1 MIAKEGLPSLQWPTL
16 PWHHV
21 FRNRGLGN
29 VDADLEQFTVDLG
42 SAPQRIL
49 KTHSSDKV
57 AHLFPD
63 PRSATE
69 RTRLPSPVSGEA
81 HSVPTHNSFGPDDG
95 YGIKNA
101 RKATIEPNEQGAV
114 GPAQIQSTWCAL
126 SKHVQ
131 LMTQNQK
138 FSVKPPSRLETIAHH
153 ADEKEGDCDHQRG
166 SCSDSRTAATP
177 ADEVFGSD
185 RRSPRR
191 KAASRIPRKGSGT
204 KKRPNPENVSSKTK
218 QSRAIAMLRSDGGAS
233 IAALMEAMGWQQ
245 HSVRGFLAGV
255 VRKRLGLKARVEQS
269 RWKPNSIAS

>member
-1 MIAKEGLPSLQWPTL
+1 M
-16 PWHHV
+16 
-21 FRNRGLGN
+21 
-29 VDADLEQFTVDLG
+29 DLG
-42 SAPQRIL
+42 SSPERIL

-138 FSVKPPSRLETIAHH
+138 FSVKPPSRLEAIAHH
-153 ADEKEGDCDHQRG
+153 ADEKESDCDHQRR

-177 ADEVFGSD
+177 ADGVFGSD
-185 RRSPRR
+185 NPRRVFFRCRARLPRPISGRRPSSTSISSPR
-191 KAASRIPRKGSGT
+191 
-204 KKRPNPENVSSKTK
+204 
-218 QSRAIAMLRSDGGAS
+218 
-233 IAALMEAMGWQQ
+233 
-245 HSVRGFLAGV
+245 
-255 VRKRLGLKARVEQS
+255 
-269 RWKPNSIAS
+269 

>member
-1 MIAKEGLPSLQWPTL
+1 MITKEGLPGLQRPTR
-16 PWHHV
+16 PRHHV

-29 VDADLEQFTVDLG
+29 VDANLEQFTMDLG
-42 SAPQRIL
+42 SSPERIL

-57 AHLFPD
+57 AHLFSD

-114 GPAQIQSTWCAL
+114 GPGQIQSTWCAL

-138 FSVKPPSRLETIAHH
+138 FSVKPPSRLEAIAHH
-153 ADEKEGDCDHQRG
+153 ADEKEGDCDHQPQL
-166 SCSDSRTAATP
+166 CCDSSTAATLP
-177 ADEVFGSD
+177 DGVFGSD
-185 RRSPRR
+185 TLCSAGCPLLDQSEQNLNLARAGLSAYDPERTCRQRRPQC
-191 KAASRIPRKGSGT
+191 
-204 KKRPNPENVSSKTK
+204 K
-218 QSRAIAMLRSDGGAS
+218 QTP
-233 IAALMEAMGWQQ
+233 Q
-245 HSVRGFLAGV
+245 
-255 VRKRLGLKARVEQS
+255 
-269 RWKPNSIAS
+269 

>member
-16 PWHHV
+16 PRHPV

-29 VDADLEQFTVDLG
+29 VDADLEQFTMDLG
-42 SAPQRIL
+42 SAPERIL

-138 FSVKPPSRLETIAHH
+138 FSVKPPSRLEAIAHH
-153 ADEKEGDCDHQRG
+153 ADEKEGDCDHQWG
-166 SCSDSRTAATP
+166 SCSDSGTAATP
-177 ADEVFGSD
+177 ADGSRCVTRRRRNRTTNDGESRRHRRIRTLRGPAAGRRNRD
-185 RRSPRR
+185 RRASPNRFG
-191 KAASRIPRKGSGT
+191 AAWSHPPRIVP
-204 KKRPNPENVSSKTK
+204 
-218 QSRAIAMLRSDGGAS
+218 
-233 IAALMEAMGWQQ
+233 
-245 HSVRGFLAGV
+245 
-255 VRKRLGLKARVEQS
+255 
-269 RWKPNSIAS
+269 

>member
-1 MIAKEGLPSLQWPTL
+1 M
-16 PWHHV
+16 
-21 FRNRGLGN
+21 
-29 VDADLEQFTVDLG
+29 DLG
-42 SAPQRIL
+42 SSPERIL

-57 AHLFPD
+57 AHLFSD

-138 FSVKPPSRLETIAHH
+138 FSVKPPSRLEAIAHH

-166 SCSDSRTAATP
+166 SCSDSGTAATP
-177 ADEVFGSD
+177 ADRVFGSD
-185 RRSPRR
+185 KEDQRRWLAYEKAKAERDTLATELTAIYPSFEAKLRDLLPRIAESDKQIEDIINR
-191 KAASRIPRKGSGT
+191 SLPLGAEHLLVAELVARDLKEFRI
-204 KKRPNPENVSSKTK
+204 
-218 QSRAIAMLRSDGGAS
+218 QLRRCPADHEEPVPAC
-233 IAALMEAMGWQQ
+233 LP
-245 HSVRGFLAGV
+245 V
-255 VRKRLGLKARVEQS
+255 
-269 RWKPNSIAS
+269 

>member
-1 MIAKEGLPSLQWPTL
+1 MITKEGLPSLRWPTL
-16 PWHHV
+16 PRHHV

-29 VDADLEQFTVDLG
+29 VDADLEQLTMDLG
-42 SAPQRIL
+42 SAPERIL

-114 GPAQIQSTWCAL
+114 DPAQIQSTWCAL

-138 FSVKPPSRLETIAHH
+138 FSVKPPSRLEAIAHH

-166 SCSDSRTAATP
+166 SCSDSGTAANP
-177 ADEVFGSD
+177 ADGVFGSD
-185 RRSPRR
+185 S
-191 KAASRIPRKGSGT
+191 
-204 KKRPNPENVSSKTK
+204 
-218 QSRAIAMLRSDGGAS
+218 
-233 IAALMEAMGWQQ
+233 
-245 HSVRGFLAGV
+245 
-255 VRKRLGLKARVEQS
+255 
-269 RWKPNSIAS
+269 

>member
-1 MIAKEGLPSLQWPTL
+1 M
-16 PWHHV
+16 
-21 FRNRGLGN
+21 
-29 VDADLEQFTVDLG
+29 DLG
-42 SAPQRIL
+42 SSPERIL
-49 KTHSSDKV
+49 KPHSSDKV

-95 YGIKNA
+95 YGIKHV

-138 FSVKPPSRLETIAHH
+138 FSVKPPSRLEAIAHH

-166 SCSDSRTAATP
+166 SCSDSGTAATP
-177 ADEVFGSD
+177 ADAVFGSD
-185 RRSPRR
+185 STDHLIVVNEEYLRRILA
-191 KAASRIPRKGSGT
+191 KFAAYYNHARTHTSLGKDAPYTRPIERFGHVVAHPILGGLHHRYARI
-204 KKRPNPENVSSKTK
+204 
-218 QSRAIAMLRSDGGAS
+218 
-233 IAALMEAMGWQQ
+233 
-245 HSVRGFLAGV
+245 
-255 VRKRLGLKARVEQS
+255 
-269 RWKPNSIAS
+269 

>member
-16 PWHHV
+16 PRHHV

-29 VDADLEQFTVDLG
+29 VDADLEQFTMDLG
-42 SAPQRIL
+42 GSPERIL

-57 AHLFPD
+57 AHLFSSD
-63 PRSATE
+63 LSATE
-69 RTRLPSPVSGEA
+69 RTRLPSPVSGKA

-138 FSVKPPSRLETIAHH
+138 FSVKPPSRLEAIAHH

-166 SCSDSRTAATP
+166 SCSDSGTAATP
-177 ADEVFGSD
+177 ADGVFGSD
-185 RRSPRR
+185 SPQGVKQRQHVLLWILVPEPAPDQR
-191 KAASRIPRKGSGT
+191 AGDIEQTDKA
-204 KKRPNPENVSSKTK
+204 
-218 QSRAIAMLRSDGGAS
+218 DGPPSELEG
-233 IAALMEAMGWQQ
+233 
-245 HSVRGFLAGV
+245 R
-255 VRKRLGLKARVEQS
+255 
-269 RWKPNSIAS
+269 